1 VSEIDQDF
9 QPQEDSGRRA
19 TVLFDELHL
28 RIFNQT
34 DRLFAGLMVVQ
45 WIGGIV
51 AALCLSPTTW
61 AGGQSSINI
70 HVWAAIFVG
79 GGWPCCR

>member
-1 VSEIDQDF
+1 MSEIDQDF
-9 QPQEDSGRRA
+9 QPQEYSGRRA

-28 RIFNQT
+28 RIFKQT
-34 DRLFAGLMVVQ
+34 DRLFAGLMAQ

-61 AGGQSSINI
+61 AGGQS
-70 HVWAAIFVG
+70 
-79 GGWPCCR
+79 